1 MRSMCMYKLE
11 SLATDEIKLIY
22 CYNYYR
28 VHGKL
33 PLPDNYS
40 REKTIELTKLLTRQ
54 IIREDI

>member
-1 MRSMCMYKLE
+1 MYKLE

-28 VHGKL
+28 VHNKL

-54 IIREDI
+54 IIRKDI